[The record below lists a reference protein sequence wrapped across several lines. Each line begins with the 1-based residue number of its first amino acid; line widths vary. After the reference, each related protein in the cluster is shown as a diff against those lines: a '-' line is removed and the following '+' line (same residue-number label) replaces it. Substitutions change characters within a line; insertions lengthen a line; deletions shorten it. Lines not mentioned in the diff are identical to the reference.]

1 MYCPHCKHNDSRVI
15 DSRVA
20 DDGMSIR
27 RRRVCP
33 QCDGRFTTIEQI
45 QLTVV
50 KRSGSTEA
58 FNRDKVIVGVRKA
71 CKGRP
76 VSENDLA
83 LLAQRVEEQLRALGQ
98 SEIPSPEVGMTIL
111 RPLRELDEVAYMR
124 FASVYRN
131 FESLDDFAAEI
142 SVLNAER
149 GQTVDEPPPRSS
161 VPPRPGRRE

>member
-1 MYCPHCKHNDSRVI
+1 MYCPHCKNTDSRVI
-15 DSRVA
+15 DSRVS
-20 DDGMSIR
+20 DDGMAIR

-33 QCDGRFTTIEQI
+33 RCDGRFTTIEQI

-76 VSENDLA
+76 VSDTELA
-83 LLAQRVEEQLRALGQ
+83 LLAQRVEEELRALGQ
-98 SEIPSPEVGMTIL
+98 SEVPSQEVGMAIL

-131 FESLDDFAAEI
+131 FASLDDFAAEI

-149 GQTVDEPPPRSS
+149 GQTVDEPVLRSPES
-161 VPPRPGRRE
+161 RTSRRE

>member
-1 MYCPHCKHNDSRVI
+1 MYCPHCKYNDSRVI

-20 DDGMSIR
+20 DDGMAIR

-33 QCDGRFTTIEQI
+33 RCDGRFTTIEQI
-45 QLTVV
+45 LLTVV
-50 KRSGSTEA
+50 KRSGSTET

-83 LLAQRVEEQLRALGQ
+83 LLAQRVEEQLRALGL
-98 SEIPSPEVGMTIL
+98 SEIPSPEVGMAIL

-149 GQTVDEPPPRSS
+149 GQTVDEPRLKSSAPPSAD
-161 VPPRPGRRE
+161 RE